1 MIPGTSSMLFSLF
14 GVDAKGGEVALLGCL
29 GNLHGQGQACYLF
42 VFPYAWLLC
51 LSFGYLEQFA
61 FGTLVCNTIAGEP
74 LVLFS
79 YVCYAVHLFSYL
91 CDCSVYCCYMCMGT
105 SNFESRLERRNT
117 EIPSKGMIPFYP
129 PWLYLLPIF
138 SV

>member
-14 GVDAKGGEVALLGCL
+14 GVDAEGGEVALLGCL

-61 FGTLVCNTIAGEP
+61 FGTLVCKTIAGEP
-74 LVLFS
+74 MVLFPMFVMQCTYFHI
-79 YVCYAVHLFSYL
+79 YVTAVYIVAICVWAHLTL
-91 CDCSVYCCYMCMGT
+91 KAGWREGT
-105 SNFESRLERRNT
+105 LKSHQ
-117 EIPSKGMIPFYP
+117 K
-129 PWLYLLPIF
+129 
-138 SV
+138 V